1 MGNKVGQQLNLICQD
16 NQVDMKE
23 SLMNVDLQELFGL
36 SYDQFLKFEQ
46 NAVKQ
51 ALENGAEIKNLD
63 TFYK

>member
-1 MGNKVGQQLNLICQD
+1 
-16 NQVDMKE
+16 MKE
-23 SLMNVDLQELFGL
+23 ALMKVDLQELFGL

>member
-23 SLMNVDLQELFGL
+23 ALMKVDLQELFGL

-51 ALENGAEIKNLD
+51 ALENGAVIKNLD